1 MDHKVERFCEIQGK
15 WLEAEKSNAS
25 REGVSE
31 TMEKFMINLY
41 NEEKFHSSFIEIF
54 ENLQR
59 CNSGIDSGI
68 EAGIE
73 AVNSAIAAL
82 KKGKDF

>member
-1 MDHKVERFCEIQGK
+1 
-15 WLEAEKSNAS
+15 
-25 REGVSE
+25 
-31 TMEKFMINLY
+31 MINLY
-41 NEEKFHSSFIEIF
+41 NEEKFHISFIEIF

-59 CNSGIDSGI
+59 CNSGIDSGN

-73 AVNSAIAAL
+73 AVNSAITAL

>member
-1 MDHKVERFCEIQGK
+1 MDHKVEKFCEIQGK

-41 NEEKFHSSFIEIF
+41 NEEKFRSEIF

-73 AVNSAIAAL
+73 VVNSAIAAL

>member
-1 MDHKVERFCEIQGK
+1 MHVM
-15 WLEAEKSNAS
+15 LTKSNAS

-59 CNSGIDSGI
+59 CNSGI
-68 EAGIE
+68 EAEICASQIFSFT
-73 AVNSAIAAL
+73 AVV
-82 KKGKDF
+82 

>member
-41 NEEKFHSSFIEIF
+41 NEEKFHSEIF